1 PGGDDRR
8 RPDRQGRRHQF
19 AHHRSHR
26 RVSRQGLSPPGAPPT
41 RLATGRPP
49 GCPDN
54 TQSARF
60 PGRDATGISRGGSM
74 NRTQA
79 RVLLPAALMGGAV
92 TSAPAWAQVTLK
104 PDGQWRHAIGL
115 GLSYASGNSES
126 STLTLNADGVR
137 QTGYDKWSY
146 YGKALRAES
155 DDETTGDQIG
165 LGTRYERD
173 INGRVFGFGQADYL
187 RDRPANLSRRGSVG
201 GGLGYHVFKT
211 DTLTWDVFGGVG
223 YTHDRYIEPTDV
235 GGATRTTWGYTELLV
250 GEESN
255 HQISD
260 STTFR
265 QRFVIYPNMSESGEF
280 RAQLDAGL
288 SVAINERMSLTATL
302 TYRYNSDP
310 GAGFE
315 KDDLLLV
322 TGISA
327 KIE

>member
-1 PGGDDRR
+1 
-8 RPDRQGRRHQF
+8 
-19 AHHRSHR
+19 
-26 RVSRQGLSPPGAPPT
+26 
-41 RLATGRPP
+41 
-49 GCPDN
+49 
-54 TQSARF
+54 
-60 PGRDATGISRGGSM
+60 M

-79 RVLLPAALMGGAV
+79 RVLLAAALLGGMVVSGTAR
-92 TSAPAWAQVTLK
+92 AQATLK
-104 PDGQWRHAIGL
+104 PDGQWRHALGL

-126 STLTLNADGVR
+126 TTLTLNADGVR
-137 QTGYDKWSY
+137 QTEYDKWTY

-173 INGRVFGFGQADYL
+173 INARVFGFGQADYL
-187 RDRPANLSRRGSVG
+187 RDRPANLSRRTSVG
-201 GGLGYHVFKT
+201 GGFGYHVFKT
-211 DTLTWDVFGGVG
+211 DRLTWDVFSGVG

-235 GGATRTTWGYTELLV
+235 GGATRGTWGYAELLF

-255 HQISD
+255 HKISD
-260 STTFR
+260 TANFR

-288 SVAINERMSLTATL
+288 SVSINDRMSLTATL

-315 KDDLLLV
+315 KDDVLFV

>member
-1 PGGDDRR
+1 
-8 RPDRQGRRHQF
+8 
-19 AHHRSHR
+19 
-26 RVSRQGLSPPGAPPT
+26 
-41 RLATGRPP
+41 
-49 GCPDN
+49 
-54 TQSARF
+54 
-60 PGRDATGISRGGSM
+60 M

-79 RVLLPAALMGGAV
+79 RVLLAAALMGGAV

-235 GGATRTTWGYTELLV
+235 GGAMRTTWGYTELLV

-280 RAQLDAGL
+280 RAQLDADL

-315 KDDLLLV
+315 KDDLLFV

>member
-1 PGGDDRR
+1 
-8 RPDRQGRRHQF
+8 
-19 AHHRSHR
+19 
-26 RVSRQGLSPPGAPPT
+26 
-41 RLATGRPP
+41 
-49 GCPDN
+49 
-54 TQSARF
+54 
-60 PGRDATGISRGGSM
+60 M

-79 RVLLPAALMGGAV
+79 RVLLAAALMGGAV

-201 GGLGYHVFKT
+201 GGLGYHVFKS
-211 DTLTWDVFGGVG
+211 DTLTWDVFTGIG
-223 YTHDRYIEPTDV
+223 YTHDRYIEATDV
-235 GGATRTTWGYTELLV
+235 GGATRTSWGYAELLV
-250 GEESN
+250 GQESN

-260 STTFR
+260 TSTFR
-265 QRFVIYPNMSESGEF
+265 QRFVVYPNMSESGEF

-288 SVAINERMSLTATL
+288 AVAINDRMSLTATL

-315 KDDLLLV
+315 KDDLLFV
-322 TGISA
+322 TGIAA